1 MAKQNMPKTKTTQ
14 KSPTK
19 NSEKEGKSIEKLIAE
34 TNLLLAMILKELT
47 KNKSPF
53 AE

>member
-1 MAKQNMPKTKTTQ
+1 MATQNTQKTKTTQ

-19 NSEKEGKSIEKLIAE
+19 NSEKEGKTIEKLIAE

-53 AE
+53 TE

>member
-1 MAKQNMPKTKTTQ
+1 MSKT

-19 NSEKEGKSIEKLIAE
+19 NSEKEGKSIETLIAE
-34 TNLLLAMILKELT
+34 TNVLLAMILKELT

-53 AE
+53 SE

>member
-1 MAKQNMPKTKTTQ
+1 MATQNTQKTQ
-14 KSPTK
+14 KSQK
-19 NSEKEGKSIEKLIAE
+19 NSEHKGKTIETLIAE

>member
-1 MAKQNMPKTKTTQ
+1 MATQNTQKTQ

-34 TNLLLAMILKELT
+34 TNVLLAMILKELT